1 MNIIDQLEQ
10 TVTSAVLG
18 GYSNDG
24 NISSVYVNDDNT
36 GQVDNGSVSHVSL
49 LEQFYAMLAARLA
62 LPKIY
67 SQLLR
72 DDEPIAND
80 NMVETPLFEQL
91 WQAPNSRKTI
101 IQELAATHHVD
112 EVTTTKLIM
121 NAAPLAYR
129 ELKVMANGQFLP
141 AFLQSQQPSFRHYL
155 PIWSAPLITAAQHD
169 EDELFNA
176 QSAVADI
183 AAAPVSLNKYDASV
197 VIPSEKFITQP
208 NVAAELV
215 NESFDNS
222 LDTSAIHANPAEHH
236 LAENGSLK
244 REKVR
249 TRNQRNDL
257 LIRVFLLLAAITAI
271 GLVWA
276 LLIKP
281 NNVTPVEPV
290 VTAPAV
296 ISPIAEPPA
305 QTLTPVELII
315 GVDNSGSLYTCTAS
329 VGAAALQDT
338 LQQALNSS
346 FGEQAGMCQFT
357 VQEGIANN
365 IANMPIEVLPNIF
378 TLLRATPFA
387 RLQLQNDRMILEAP
401 DSMQLQQLA
410 TDIRALVPTMMVDST
425 APLPLPNNDGMGA
438 ADMNGAN
445 NQYDVN
451 NDNAN
456 NNVNGN
462 NDYQATDDDTGDSVM
477 PAPARNNDFNNPP
490 MYDQPSNNAAMNNVP
505 MNNAPVNN
513 ERPASTRPPG
523 PFSESEVDDMA
534 SSVIVAEPAQVRR

>member
-24 NISSVYVNDDNT
+24 NISGVYVNDDNT

-62 LPKIY
+62 LPQIY

-91 WQAPNSRKTI
+91 WQAPNSRQTI
-101 IQELAATHHVD
+101 IQELAATHHID

-176 QSAVADI
+176 QSAVTDI
-183 AAAPVSLNKYDASV
+183 AASPVSLNNYDATAASV
-197 VIPSEKFITQP
+197 VIPSEKLITEP
-208 NVAAELV
+208 NVAAELA

-222 LDTSAIHANPAEHH
+222 LETSAIHANPAEHH

-281 NNVTPVEPV
+281 NNATPVEPV

-296 ISPIAEPPA
+296 IAPIAEPPE
-305 QTLTPVELII
+305 QTLTPVELIV

-329 VGAAALQDT
+329 VGDAALQDT

-365 IANMPIEVLPNIF
+365 IANMPIEVLPNIL

-387 RLQLQNDRMILEAP
+387 RLQLQNDRMVLEAP

-410 TDIRALVPTMMVDST
+410 TDIRALVPTMMVDSN

-445 NQYDVN
+445 NQYDV
-451 NDNAN
+451 N